1 LAVILDAY
9 NVQESSQ
16 QKVQLEIKTDER
28 KGHEQTEVVTVSK
41 ANVKWKRELLRGD
54 LPELANKELMELNR
68 DSGVDLLK
76 LMKEKEDKKDE
87 KKESAAMSQL
97 HATLYGATFVAKMT
111 KAIADGNRKTSAG
124 AETPNVQN
132 TEKQENVSNTTSLT
146 ESQNTEKQE
155 NVSNTTSLTG
165 SQNTEKQE
173 DNTTPLTESQNTEKQ
188 ENVSNTTESQK
199 SKEPSKFALRIRNA
213 IQNKSKSGSS
223 ESSADSETSTE
234 KKDKEN

>member
-1 LAVILDAY
+1 
-9 NVQESSQ
+9 
-16 QKVQLEIKTDER
+16 
-28 KGHEQTEVVTVSK
+28 
-41 ANVKWKRELLRGD
+41 
-54 LPELANKELMELNR
+54 
-68 DSGVDLLK
+68 
-76 LMKEKEDKKDE
+76 
-87 KKESAAMSQL
+87 MSQL

-234 KKDKEN
+234 KKIRRTNFIMIIIVYHESKITSIPEVSFFSIAFGKFKFSKYLNLFNKKFTII

>member
-1 LAVILDAY
+1 MMSASWSVHMYDSIKLFNPFLFIYFIGFYIIVVIIILNLFLAVILDAY

-87 KKESAAMSQL
+87 KKRISS
-97 HATLYGATFVAKMT
+97 
-111 KAIADGNRKTSAG
+111 
-124 AETPNVQN
+124 
-132 TEKQENVSNTTSLT
+132 NVSITCYIIWCYVCS
-146 ESQNTEKQE
+146 
-155 NVSNTTSLTG
+155 
-165 SQNTEKQE
+165 
-173 DNTTPLTESQNTEKQ
+173 
-188 ENVSNTTESQK
+188 
-199 SKEPSKFALRIRNA
+199 
-213 IQNKSKSGSS
+213 
-223 ESSADSETSTE
+223 
-234 KKDKEN
+234 